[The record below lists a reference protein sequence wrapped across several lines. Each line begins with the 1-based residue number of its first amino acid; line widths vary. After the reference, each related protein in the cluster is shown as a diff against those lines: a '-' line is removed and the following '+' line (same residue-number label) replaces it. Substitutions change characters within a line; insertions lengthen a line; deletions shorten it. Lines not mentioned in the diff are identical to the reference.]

1 MFEDA
6 PAVCLLQAAIINASP
21 KNFTQIYAKC
31 FNNHLAVLSQHR
43 LANFAVQKLLD
54 CCKEKTEFEGMF
66 SELEEHFEEILKS
79 HNTGVI
85 LSLAQACERH
95 STKQGSFQKIL
106 MRALHCLEPKERQGL
121 LAPLTLS
128 LATYEKQATSNKL
141 VIQVHGS
148 SVLQTLLK
156 FNKPIQAVNSLL
168 DMNTGDLKSVL
179 TDQKGCHVMDAFM
192 KSEFVGEE
200 CREKIIK
207 KLQVS
212 ISSCTLLF
220 LSMYTS
226 LLLWVPVACST
237 QHRVCHLANV

>member
-1 MFEDA
+1 
-6 PAVCLLQAAIINASP
+6 
-21 KNFTQIYAKC
+21 
-31 FNNHLAVLSQHR
+31 
-43 LANFAVQKLLD
+43 
-54 CCKEKTEFEGMF
+54 
-66 SELEEHFEEILKS
+66 
-79 HNTGVI
+79 
-85 LSLAQACERH
+85 
-95 STKQGSFQKIL
+95 

-128 LATYEKQATSNKL
+128 LATYEKQANSNKL

-179 TDQKGCHVMDAFM
+179 TDKRGCHVMDAFM

-226 LLLWVPVACST
+226 FLLWMPVACST
-237 QHRVCHLANV
+237 QQRVCHLGNV